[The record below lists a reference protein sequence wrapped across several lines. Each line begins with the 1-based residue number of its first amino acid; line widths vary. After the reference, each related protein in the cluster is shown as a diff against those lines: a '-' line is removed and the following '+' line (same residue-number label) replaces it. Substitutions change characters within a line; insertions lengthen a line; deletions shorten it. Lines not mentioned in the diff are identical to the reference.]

1 MARSGPMEDREVWIQ
16 AGAIL
21 AAHGE
26 LTAEYIIDQLSD
38 ALGDGIAVEDWRRV
52 AAAVDRITDA
62 SSCGVS

>member
-1 MARSGPMEDREVWIQ
+1 MEEREVWIQ

-26 LTAEYIIDQLSD
+26 LTADYIIDQLIE
-38 ALGDGIAVEDWRRV
+38 ALGDRTAVEDWRRV

-62 SSCGVS
+62 AALNAN